1 MFLDSEKLESSTG
14 EEAWVEDKTSKTQ
27 RKLVYFNFFENKR
40 KSEISFI
47 FKKKGNYSRLT
58 ICSNLIARV
67 WVCPPLSEDQKE
79 AIKWFCDPRRVPDEL
94 QSIIMEYLER
104 APLLLFNHE

>member
-1 MFLDSEKLESSTG
+1 MFLDSGKLESSTG
-14 EEAWVEDKTSKTQ
+14 QEVCVEDKTSKTQ
-27 RKLVYFNFFENKR
+27 EKLVYFNFF
-40 KSEISFI
+40 KSSSGEISFI
-47 FKKKGNYSRLT
+47 LKKKGNYSRLT

-67 WVCPPLSEDQKE
+67 WVCPPLSEDQKK

>member
-1 MFLDSEKLESSTG
+1 MFLDSEKFESRTG
-14 EEAWVEDKTSKTQ
+14 QEVWVEDKTSKTQ
-27 RKLVYFNFFENKR
+27 EELVYFNFF
-40 KSEISFI
+40 KSSSGIISFI

-67 WVCPPLSEDQKE
+67 WVCPPLSEDQKN
-79 AIKWFCDPRRVPDEL
+79 AIKWLCVLRHVPDEL

-104 APLLLFNHE
+104 ALFYHE